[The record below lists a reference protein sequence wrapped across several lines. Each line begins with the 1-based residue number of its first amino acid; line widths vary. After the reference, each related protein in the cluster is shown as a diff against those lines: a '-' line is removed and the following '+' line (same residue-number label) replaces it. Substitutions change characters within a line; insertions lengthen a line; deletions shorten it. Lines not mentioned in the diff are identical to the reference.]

1 MVRYRPHEAM
11 ITESGQSIVT
21 TPFLLDILDSA
32 LIENLQRGNIAEAY
46 GVLDLLIS
54 LIQTLEGN
62 TLSEDEGKRILNQVK
77 LAMKSG
83 NIAGAKQHKIGRASC
98 RERV

>member
-32 LIENLQRGNIAEAY
+32 LIEHLQRGNIAEAY

-83 NIAGAKQHKIGRASC
+83 NIAGAKQHMVEFVLR
-98 RERV
+98 